1 MYLSLDLIKYILY
14 YEMYMDTFQALAD
27 PTRRTI
33 IELIA
38 KNGNLSASDIYG
50 KFKVSHPAV
59 SQHLKV
65 LRVTNILQVEKKAQQ
80 RIYKINTQ
88 SLQEFE
94 NWISKM
100 KSYWNERFDVL
111 DEVLKNEKKKY
122 YKFNPPA
129 GGKKLYGKNK

>member
-1 MYLSLDLIKYILY
+1 MLY

-33 IELIA
+33 IEMIA
-38 KNGNLSASDIYG
+38 RKGQLNASDIYD
-50 KFKVSHPAV
+50 KFDVSHPAI

-65 LRVTNILQVEKKAQQ
+65 LRITNILQVEKKAQQ
-80 RIYKINTQ
+80 RIYKINTE

-100 KSYWNERFDVL
+100 KSYWNARFDVL
-111 DEVLKNEKKKY
+111 DEVLELEKKKLLSI
-122 YKFNPPA
+122 
-129 GGKKLYGKNK
+129 KK